1 MIEKNMEDEV
11 LVLRFAHGK
20 ASALDTEFLREIA
33 SEIAAYEASDARA
46 CILTGTGR
54 IFSAGVDL
62 KQLVE
67 GGDAYLDEFL
77 PALEDTFHALF
88 FCEKPIV
95 AACNGH
101 AIAGGG
107 IILSCC
113 DVRIGACGRGR
124 IGVPELSVGV
134 PFPPLALEIMRFV
147 TPAHHLQ
154 TTLYSGD
161 TYDMDAAL
169 ARGLLDSLS
178 EAEELDDHALAVARK
193 LGSYPGEAFASTKR
207 MLRRPVA
214 DRLAAHAEADRA
226 RIRELWGSAEVRAA
240 IEDYVAKTLG

>member
-1 MIEKNMEDEV
+1 MIEKELQDDV

-20 ASALDTEFLREIA
+20 ASALDTEFLSRITN
-33 SEIAAYEASDARA
+33 EIAAYQASDARA

-62 KQLVE
+62 RQIAE
-67 GGDAYLDEFL
+67 GGDAYLDTFL
-77 PALEDTFHALF
+77 PALDEAFHALF
-88 FCEKPIV
+88 FCEKPLV

-107 IILSCC
+107 VILSCC
-113 DVRIGACGRGR
+113 DIRIGASGRGR

-134 PFPPLALEIMRFV
+134 PFPPLALEIMRFAA
-147 TPAHHLQ
+147 PAQHLQ

-161 TYDMDAAL
+161 TYDMESAL

-178 EAEELDDHALAVARK
+178 EADELDEHALAAARK
-193 LGSYPGEAFASTKR
+193 LASYPGEAFAFTKR
-207 MLRRPVA
+207 ALRRSVA
-214 DRLAAHAEADRA
+214 DGLAPHTEADRA
-226 RIRELWGSAEVRAA
+226 RIRELWGSPQVRAA
-240 IEDYVAKTLG
+240 IADYVAKTLG